1 MDLFLAQKSFV
12 LRPVNTDCGVCVD
25 SERSRPTM
33 GESVCSSDELLST
46 MDRNG
51 RALPSAYTVR
61 CRLHRTSLFLFL
73 VLTWL
78 KKYPLIK
85 KA

>member
-1 MDLFLAQKSFV
+1 M

-25 SERSRPTM
+25 SELSRPLM
-33 GESVCSSDELLST
+33 GESVCSSVELLST

-51 RALPSAYTVR
+51 RALHSAY
-61 CRLHRTSLFLFL
+61 CLHCHLHRTTSFLFL

>member
-51 RALPSAYTVR
+51 
-61 CRLHRTSLFLFL
+61 
-73 VLTWL
+73 
-78 KKYPLIK
+78 
-85 KA
+85 